1 LIALLI
7 TVDYPPNKGGV
18 SRYYK
23 GLVEVSESQIGV
35 AGVDLGEKPPA
46 GNGIRSRIRQI
57 LWAKKIIKQVPK
69 NISILIGQP
78 HLGIGS
84 ILARRHFSLF
94 IHGGEWGNYPLGTT
108 FVKAILN
115 QAKLLIVNSS
125 ATAEKY
131 VPKKLKDRIIILI
144 PGLSHSFLG
153 EINTKKNASNLE
165 EKPHINILSVARLS
179 PRKGLIKL
187 IQAVEMLISNGQ
199 RVRLNIVG
207 NGSEYENLV
216 REIKSFNLIQIN
228 TELTDHELKVKY
240 SEADLFALLPME
252 IKGGEAWEG
261 FGIVFLEA
269 GAAGLPII
277 TSNTG
282 GIKEST
288 TPLGSIYLHEKCTKN
303 EIHDEL
309 SRLISDKNKM
319 SIMGSANR
327 DWAINHTWINRKPIV
342 DHLLE
347 EIQTKC

>member
-1 LIALLI
+1 M
-7 TVDYPPNKGGV
+7 
-18 SRYYK
+18 
-23 GLVEVSESQIGV
+23 
-35 AGVDLGEKPPA
+35 
-46 GNGIRSRIRQI
+46 
-57 LWAKKIIKQVPK
+57 
-69 NISILIGQP
+69 
-78 HLGIGS
+78 
-84 ILARRHFSLF
+84 
-94 IHGGEWGNYPLGTT
+94 
-108 FVKAILN
+108 
-115 QAKLLIVNSS
+115 
-125 ATAEKY
+125 
-131 VPKKLKDRIIILI
+131 PKKLKDRIIILI
-144 PGLSHSFLG
+144 PGLSNFFLS
-153 EINTKKNASNLE
+153 EFNTKKTASNLE

-207 NGSEYENLV
+207 NVSEKENLV

-228 TELTDHELKVKY
+228 TELNDHELKEKY

-303 EIHDEL
+303 EIYDEL
-309 SRLISDKNKM
+309 TKLISDKNKM

-327 DWAINHTWINRKPIV
+327 DWAINQTWINRKSIV
-342 DHLLE
+342 DHILE

>member
-1 LIALLI
+1 VIALLI

-18 SRYYK
+18 SRYYE
-23 GLVEVSESQIGV
+23 GLVEVSESRIGV
-35 AGVDLGEKPPA
+35 AGVDLGQKPTA

-57 LWAKKIIKQVPK
+57 LWARKIIKQVPK
-69 NISILIGQP
+69 NISILVGQP

-84 ILARRHFSLF
+84 ILVGRQFSLF

-108 FVKAILN
+108 FIKAILN
-115 QAKLLIVNSS
+115 QAKLLIINSS

-131 VPKKLKDRIIILI
+131 VPKNLEERSLILT
-144 PGLSHSFLG
+144 PGLSHSFFDELN
-153 EINTKKNASNLE
+153 IKKTDSNLN
-165 EKPHINILSVARLS
+165 EKSHIEILSVSRLS

-187 IQAVEMLISNGQ
+187 IQAVEILISNGL

-207 NGSEYENLV
+207 NGSEYENLAN
-216 REIKSFNLIQIN
+216 EIKSFNLIQII
-228 TELTDHELKVKY
+228 TGLTDGELKEKY
-240 SEADLFALLPME
+240 SEADLFALFPTE

-288 TPLGSIYLHEKCTKN
+288 TSLGTIYLDKQCTKN
-303 EIHDEL
+303 EISDEL
-309 SRLISDKNKM
+309 ARLISNRNKM
-319 SIMGSANR
+319 SIMGRANR
-327 DWAINHTWINRKPIV
+327 DWAINQTWTNRKPIV
-342 DHLLE
+342 DQLLE
-347 EIQTKC
+347 EINTKC

>member
-1 LIALLI
+1 MIALLI
-7 TVDYPPNKGGV
+7 TVDYSPNKGGV
-18 SRYYK
+18 SRYYE
-23 GLVEVSESQIGV
+23 GLVEVSESRIGV

-46 GNGIRSRIRQI
+46 GNGILSRIRQI
-57 LWAKKIIKQVPK
+57 LWARRIIKQTPK

-84 ILARRHFSLF
+84 ILTRRQFSLF

-115 QAKLLIVNSS
+115 KAKLLIVNSH

-131 VPKKLKDRIIILI
+131 VPKKLKDRIVILF
-144 PGLSHSFLG
+144 PGLSHSFVG
-153 EINTKKNASNLE
+153 EINTKKTASNIE
-165 EKPHINILSVARLS
+165 EKSHINILSVARLS

-187 IQAVEMLISNGQ
+187 IQAVEMLLSNGL
-199 RVRLNIVG
+199 RVRLKIVG
-207 NGSEYENLV
+207 SGMESENLA
-216 REIKSFNLIQIN
+216 REIKSFNLIQII
-228 TELTDHELKVKY
+228 TGLTDDELKDQY
-240 SEADLFALLPME
+240 AEADLFALLPEE

-288 TPLGSIYLHEKCTKN
+288 IPFGSIYLHEKCTKN
-303 EIHDEL
+303 EIYDEL
-309 SRLISDKNKM
+309 TRLISDKNKM
-319 SIMGSANR
+319 LNMGSANS
-327 DWAINHTWINRKPIV
+327 DWAINQTWIKRKPII
-342 DHLLE
+342 DKILE

>member
-1 LIALLI
+1 MIALLI

-18 SRYYK
+18 SRYYE
-23 GLVEVSESQIGV
+23 GLVEVSESRIGV

-46 GNGIRSRIRQI
+46 GNGILSRIRQI
-57 LWAKKIIKQVPK
+57 LWARRIIKQTPK

-84 ILARRHFSLF
+84 ILTRRQFSLF

-115 QAKLLIVNSS
+115 KAKLLIVNSH

-131 VPKKLKDRIIILI
+131 VPKKLKDRIVILF
-144 PGLSHSFLG
+144 PGLSHSFVG
-153 EINTKKNASNLE
+153 EINTKKTASNLE
-165 EKPHINILSVARLS
+165 EKSHINILSVARLS

-187 IQAVEMLISNGQ
+187 IQAVEMLISNGL
-199 RVRLNIVG
+199 RVRLKIVG
-207 NGSEYENLV
+207 SGMESENLA
-216 REIKSFNLIQIN
+216 REIKSFNLIQIIIG
-228 TELTDHELKVKY
+228 LTDDELKDQY
-240 SEADLFALLPME
+240 AEADLFALLPEE

-288 TPLGSIYLHEKCTKN
+288 IPFGSIYLHEKCTKN
-303 EIHDEL
+303 EIYDEL
-309 SRLISDKNKM
+309 TRLISDKNKM
-319 SIMGSANR
+319 LNMGSANS
-327 DWAINHTWINRKPIV
+327 DWAINQTWIKRKPII
-342 DHLLE
+342 DKILE